1 MDHFDEVADK
11 AVVYGLDGTEVL
23 GQLGADVARR
33 EYNGIGPEFFPA
45 ALREKVTAWL
55 AMFEPA
61 ALIHDLRNYM
71 SDGRRWAFNY
81 ANYEFLENCRKCA
94 AAKYRWWSWR
104 RWRAR
109 AVARVL
115 YDFVSGPAG
124 WKAWMDCYEKKP
136 KQRSNMKKLIML
148 AALAAMVAGMSGCG
162 TPGKLRDV
170 ELKGMY
176 VNGYSEQLAIGM
188 GRLTSI
194 PGEREAF
201 VAHYREDTAWLSPST
216 KTHELDLM
224 IVGTNS
230 TDSAAE
236 VIASICNAF
245 KDVAP
250 SIAKINAEAPK
261 GITVLD
267 VIKPSDAALLAK
279 AVGSKAYQAFVDK
292 GGDAAKATVAKMS
305 DGSMQISD
313 GSTCINCD
321 PSGNCTDCSIK

>member
-1 MDHFDEVADK
+1 
-11 AVVYGLDGTEVL
+11 
-23 GQLGADVARR
+23 
-33 EYNGIGPEFFPA
+33 
-45 ALREKVTAWL
+45 
-55 AMFEPA
+55 
-61 ALIHDLRNYM
+61 
-71 SDGRRWAFNY
+71 
-81 ANYEFLENCRKCA
+81 
-94 AAKYRWWSWR
+94 
-104 RWRAR
+104 
-109 AVARVL
+109 
-115 YDFVSGPAG
+115 
-124 WKAWMDCYEKKP
+124 
-136 KQRSNMKKLIML
+136 MKKLIML

-230 TDSAAE
+230 TDSASE
-236 VIASICNAF
+236 VVKSICEAF

-250 SIAKINAEAPK
+250 SIAEINAE
-261 GITVLD
+261 
-267 VIKPSDAALLAK
+267 AALLAK

-292 GGDAAKATVAKMS
+292 GGDAAKATVTKMS

>member
-1 MDHFDEVADK
+1 
-11 AVVYGLDGTEVL
+11 
-23 GQLGADVARR
+23 
-33 EYNGIGPEFFPA
+33 
-45 ALREKVTAWL
+45 
-55 AMFEPA
+55 
-61 ALIHDLRNYM
+61 
-71 SDGRRWAFNY
+71 
-81 ANYEFLENCRKCA
+81 
-94 AAKYRWWSWR
+94 
-104 RWRAR
+104 
-109 AVARVL
+109 
-115 YDFVSGPAG
+115 
-124 WKAWMDCYEKKP
+124 
-136 KQRSNMKKLIML
+136 MKKLIIIAIAA
-148 AALAAMVAGMSGCG
+148 AALVGCQS
-162 TPGKLRDV
+162 PSKLRDI

-188 GRLTSI
+188 GRITSI

-230 TDSAAE
+230 TASADAI
-236 VIASICNAF
+236 VKAICEAY

-292 GGDAAKATVAKMS
+292 GGDATKATVAKMS